1 MLGPH
6 RRRQRSAF
14 RRFLFCS
21 LLPLLAAGC
30 ASTAPPRPATGEPQS
45 GDASSAPPDESPT
58 TGAPAESAAGEPA
71 PPQPAEGAGAEAPGA
86 TENPPARRRRIVA
99 DKETEERRLRDLCR
113 LQQVG
118 EDAGIEKGRRLLY
131 ETLCSAGLWFDG
143 LLGGDPDV
151 ESARRVHGRLEGTV
165 IYSDYWGTDLK
176 GRLRLRYDLPNLKHR
191 FALFLGRDEADE
203 AIEDRRETLPIQ
215 SALLNLDEEEEWLAG
230 FGYSPPGRRL
240 SKIDLRVGVK
250 VKSETEVFFQTR
262 WKTTVFAGDKS
273 AWRFRETLFWQNR
286 DGFGLTSGVD
296 FNRILRNDL
305 LIRWSNVGTFSE
317 ATDGVRWRTSVI
329 LYQNLRKQ
337 RALAYETFLRGETR
351 DPEPLRE
358 YGARAVYRFPSKRRK
373 WLFGELI
380 AGWTFPRGDQDLGR
394 QSSPQVGFGIDVL
407 FGPDP
412 Y

>member
-1 MLGPH
+1 ML
-6 RRRQRSAF
+6 RSARRQRRF
-14 RRFLFCS
+14 RAPLD
-21 LLPLLAAGC
+21 LLIAAPLLLLATGC
-30 ASTAPPRPATGEPQS
+30 ASSRPTPATAAPPAAEPVAPVASPPATEP
-45 GDASSAPPDESPT
+45 SAPI
-58 TGAPAESAAGEPA
+58 A
-71 PPQPAEGAGAEAPGA
+71 
-86 TENPPARRRRIVA
+86 NPPAAEPAGETAETAPDAPPPTPAAKRKRPRVVTE
-99 DKETEERRLRDLCR
+99 KTTEEARLRDLCR

-118 EDAGIEKGRRLLY
+118 EDAGLEKSRRLLY

-151 ESARRVHGRLEGTV
+151 ESARRIHGRLEGTV
-165 IYSDYWGTDLK
+165 TYSDYWGTDLK

-203 AIEDRRETLPIQ
+203 AIQDRRDTLPIQ
-215 SALLNLDEEEEWLAG
+215 SALLDLDEEEEWLAG

-240 SKIDLRVGVK
+240 RKLDLRVGVK

-262 WKTTVFAGDKS
+262 WRTTVFIGERS

-286 DGFGLTSGVD
+286 DGFGLTSGLD
-296 FNRILRNDL
+296 FNRVLRNDL
-305 LIRWSNVGTFSE
+305 LLRWSNIGTFSE

-329 LYQNLRKQ
+329 LYQNLRAQ
-337 RALAYETFLRGETR
+337 HAMAYESFIRGETR

-358 YGARAVYRFPSKRRK
+358 YGVRAIYRFPSKHRK

-380 AGWTFPRGDQDLGR
+380 AGWTFPRSDEDNVR
-394 QSSPQVGFGIDVL
+394 KSSPLLGFGVDLL

>member
-1 MLGPH
+1 ML
-6 RRRQRSAF
+6 RSARRQRRF
-14 RRFLFCS
+14 RAPLD
-21 LLPLLAAGC
+21 LLIAAPLLLLATGC
-30 ASTAPPRPATGEPQS
+30 ASSRPTPPATAPPAAEPVAPAASPPATEPV
-45 GDASSAPPDESPT
+45 APT
-58 TGAPAESAAGEPA
+58 A
-71 PPQPAEGAGAEAPGA
+71 
-86 TENPPARRRRIVA
+86 NPPAAEPDGETAETTPDAPPPAPAAKRKRPRVVTE
-99 DKETEERRLRDLCR
+99 KTTEEARLRDLCR

-118 EDAGIEKGRRLLY
+118 EDAGLEKSRRLLY

-151 ESARRVHGRLEGTV
+151 ESARRIHGRLEGTV
-165 IYSDYWGTDLK
+165 TYSDYWGTDLK

-203 AIEDRRETLPIQ
+203 AIQDRRDTLPIQ
-215 SALLNLDEEEEWLAG
+215 SALLDLDEEEEWLAG

-240 SKIDLRVGVK
+240 RKLDLRVGVK

-262 WKTTVFAGDKS
+262 WRTTVFIGERS

-286 DGFGLTSGVD
+286 DGFGLTSGLD
-296 FNRILRNDL
+296 FNRVLRNDL
-305 LIRWSNVGTFSE
+305 LLRWSNIGTFSE

-329 LYQNLRKQ
+329 LYQNLRAQ
-337 RALAYETFLRGETR
+337 HAMAYESFIRGETR

-358 YGARAVYRFPSKRRK
+358 YGVRAIYRFPSKHRK

-380 AGWTFPRGDQDLGR
+380 AGWTFPRSDEDNAR
-394 QSSPQVGFGIDVL
+394 KSSPLLGFGVDLL

>member
-1 MLGPH
+1 ML
-6 RRRQRSAF
+6 R
-14 RRFLFCS
+14 
-21 LLPLLAAGC
+21 
-30 ASTAPPRPATGEPQS
+30 
-45 GDASSAPPDESPT
+45 
-58 TGAPAESAAGEPA
+58 
-71 PPQPAEGAGAEAPGA
+71 
-86 TENPPARRRRIVA
+86 PARRRRRFRAPLDFLIAAPLLLLATGCASSRSAPPTATPPATETVAPAAGAPAEEPVAPTASPPAAATAGDATEATPEAAPSTPAAKRKRSRIV
-99 DKETEERRLRDLCR
+99 TEKSTDEARLRDLCR
-113 LQQVG
+113 LQQIG
-118 EDAGIEKGRRLLY
+118 EDAGLEKSRRLLY

-151 ESARRVHGRLEGTV
+151 DSARRIHGRIEGTV
-165 IYSDYWGTDLK
+165 TYSDYWGTELK

-191 FALFLGRDEADE
+191 FALFLGRDEAGE

-215 SALLNLDEEEEWLAG
+215 SALLNIDEEEEWLAG

-240 SKIDLRVGVK
+240 RKVDLRVGVK

-262 WKTTVFAGDKS
+262 WRSTVFVGEKS

-286 DGFGLTSGVD
+286 DGFGLTSGLD
-296 FNRILRNDL
+296 FNRVLRNDL
-305 LIRWSNVGTFSE
+305 LLRWSNIGTFSE

-329 LYQNLRKQ
+329 LYQNLRAQ
-337 RALAYETFLRGETR
+337 RALAYETFVRGETR

-358 YGARAVYRFPSKRRK
+358 YGLRAVYRFPSKRRK

-380 AGWTFPRGDQDLGR
+380 AGWTFPRADEDASR
-394 QSSPQVGFGIDVL
+394 KSSPLVGFGVDLL